1 MDVRVDNF
9 LDFCKIF
16 YPSRYRLEMKK
27 PGFDFS
33 LLEAEVR
40 ENGGIDVNNIF
51 FNGFCVEE
59 TDKLD
64 FDNFDIEKQ
73 LAKLD
78 NDLDKAKYLTD
89 CLYIIFSLPPLPFL
103 PEKDL
108 SVTPYYTMDEIFYTF
123 KDNKIFGINVF
134 DAIVFVFNELDKN
147 RNDNAPF
154 KLYLMETNLINF
166 INDLYWFKEIKT
178 NNNEIILKEFSNYR
192 FFYNT
197 FLFCIHNNF
206 FDYLTGQFEPNQVKN
221 ISFASKEENVKK
233 MQFYHFNKFNY
244 ELFKKNKF
252 YTAYDFFIRNID
264 SFVQGKYD
272 NKNLSILINF
282 KTINNLN
289 EYTIKL
295 PFFIDKE
302 IRGKT
307 LYFPT
312 SLTSNI
318 NTKINFNLYNK
329 SEKVKVKTIFDTE
342 KTLKNKS
349 LSSTVYFVDESPKTI
364 LKEIELREDFSIN
377 FSENIPETVYL
388 NYYFTFY
395 SMNTYLLLN
404 KEDLIDKDISN
415 FGPRYANKIRKYL
428 VKNSNNSIVNPISDE
443 NAGIPNDVT

>member
-108 SVTPYYTMDEIFYTF
+108 SVTPYYTIDEIFYAF

-134 DAIVFVFNELDKN
+134 EAIIFVYNEFDKN
-147 RNDNAPF
+147 TNDNAPF
-154 KLYLMETNLINF
+154 IKYLIETKLINF
-166 INDLYWFKEIKT
+166 VNGFHGFKNIESGNQNTLMELIKYQFFNDILYFC
-178 NNNEIILKEFSNYR
+178 LK
-192 FFYNT
+192 
-197 FLFCIHNNF
+197 IPF
-206 FDYLTGQFEPNQVKN
+206 FDYLIERDYQSNRIVLSNKENNEKKN
-221 ISFASKEENVKK
+221 FL
-233 MQFYHFNKFNY
+233 YHFNKLNY

-252 YTAYDFFIRNID
+252 YRNYDFFVKNINYQYND
-264 SFVQGKYD
+264 FDYD
-272 NKNLSILINF
+272 TLTKIIFTINF
-282 KTINNLN
+282 KTINNSS
-289 EYTIKL
+289 EYTLNMPILNKD
-295 PFFIDKE
+295 IQS
-302 IRGKT
+302 KT
-307 LYFPT
+307 LYFPM
-312 SLTSNI
+312 SLASNI
-318 NTKINFNLYNK
+318 NEKINLKSYNK
-329 SEKVKVKTIFDTE
+329 SEKIDSVQDFYLNNFKTKNE
-342 KTLKNKS
+342 TLTSEYSKNSNITQLNKS
-349 LSSTVYFVDESPKTI
+349 LYEVFTLS
-364 LKEIELREDFSIN
+364 FSK
-377 FSENIPETVYL
+377 SVEEGYL
-388 NYYFTFY
+388 NVSFDFYPMYSYF
-395 SMNTYLLLN
+395 LLN
-404 KEDLIDKDISN
+404 KEDLIDKDINN

-428 VKNSNNSIVNPISDE
+428 VKNSNNSIANPISDE
-443 NAGIPNDVT
+443 DAGIPDISFT

>member
-33 LLEAEVR
+33 LLEDEVR

-108 SVTPYYTMDEIFYTF
+108 SVTPYYTIEEIFYAF
-123 KDNKIFGINVF
+123 KNNKIFGINVF
-134 DAIVFVFNELDKN
+134 DAIVFVYNEFDKN
-147 RNDNAPF
+147 KQDDAPF
-154 KLYLMETNLINF
+154 RKY
-166 INDLYWFKEIKT
+166 
-178 NNNEIILKEFSNYR
+178 LKETKLISFVYNFHGFKNIENGNQNTLMKLIKYQ
-192 FFYNT
+192 FFNDILY
-197 FLFCIHNNF
+197 FCLNIPF
-206 FDYLTGQFEPNQVKN
+206 FDYLIERDYQSNRIVLSN
-221 ISFASKEENVKK
+221 KENNKK
-233 MQFYHFNKFNY
+233 EIFLYHFNKLNY

-252 YTAYDFFIRNID
+252 YRNYDFFVKNINYQYNGFD
-264 SFVQGKYD
+264 YD
-272 NKNLSILINF
+272 TLTKIIFTINF
-282 KTINNLN
+282 KTINNSS
-289 EYTIKL
+289 EYTLNMPIL
-295 PFFIDKE
+295 NQDIQSE
-302 IRGKT
+302 T
-307 LYFPT
+307 LYFPM

-318 NTKINFNLYNK
+318 NEKINFNSYNK
-329 SEKVKVKTIFDTE
+329 SEKIDSVQDFYLNNFKTKNE
-342 KTLKNKS
+342 TLTSEYSQNSNITQHNKS
-349 LSSTVYFVDESPKTI
+349 LYEVFTLS
-364 LKEIELREDFSIN
+364 FSK
-377 FSENIPETVYL
+377 SVEEGYL
-388 NYYFTFY
+388 NVSFNFYPMYSYF
-395 SMNTYLLLN
+395 LLN

>member
-73 LAKLD
+73 LTKID

-108 SVTPYYTMDEIFYTF
+108 SVTPYYTIEEIFYAF
-123 KDNKIFGINVF
+123 KNNKIFGINVF
-134 DAIVFVFNELDKN
+134 DAIVFVYNEFDKN
-147 RNDNAPF
+147 KQDNAPF
-154 KLYLMETNLINF
+154 RKYLIETKLINF
-166 INDLYWFKEIKT
+166 VNGFHGFKNIESGNQNTLMELIEYQFFNDILYFY
-178 NNNEIILKEFSNYR
+178 LK
-192 FFYNT
+192 
-197 FLFCIHNNF
+197 IPF
-206 FDYLTGQFEPNQVKN
+206 FDYLIERYYQPNRIVLSN
-221 ISFASKEENVKK
+221 KENNKK
-233 MQFYHFNKFNY
+233 EIFLYHFNKLNY

-252 YTAYDFFIRNID
+252 YRNYDFFVKDINYE
-264 SFVQGKYD
+264 YD
-272 NKNLSILINF
+272 GFDYDTLTKIIFTINF
-282 KTINNLN
+282 KTINNSS
-289 EYTIKL
+289 EYTLNMPILNKD
-295 PFFIDKE
+295 IQS
-302 IRGKT
+302 KT

-312 SLTSNI
+312 ALTSSI
-318 NTKINFNLYNK
+318 NKKINFNSYNK
-329 SEKVKVKTIFDTE
+329 SEKIDSVQDFYLNNFKTKNE
-342 KTLKNKS
+342 TLTSEYSQNSNITQHNKS
-349 LSSTVYFVDESPKTI
+349 LYEVFTLS
-364 LKEIELREDFSIN
+364 FSK
-377 FSENIPETVYL
+377 SVEEGYL
-388 NYYFTFY
+388 NVSFNFYPMYSYF
-395 SMNTYLLLN
+395 LLN

>member
-51 FNGFCVEE
+51 FNGFCIEE

-134 DAIVFVFNELDKN
+134 DAIIFVYNEFDKN
-147 RNDNAPF
+147 GNDNAPF
-154 KLYLMETNLINF
+154 IKYLRETKLINF
-166 INDLYWFKEIKT
+166 VNGFRGFKSIESGNQNTLFELIKYQFF
-178 NNNEIILKEFSNYR
+178 NNI
-192 FFYNT
+192 FY
-197 FLFCIHNNF
+197 FCLERPF
-206 FDYLTGQFEPNQVKN
+206 FDYLIERDFQSNRITLSN
-221 ISFASKEENVKK
+221 KENNKK
-233 MQFYHFNKFNY
+233 VIFLYRFNKLNY

-252 YTAYDFFIRNID
+252 YRNYDFFVKDINCQNDGFDYVTLTKII
-264 SFVQGKYD
+264 FT
-272 NKNLSILINF
+272 INF
-282 KTINNLN
+282 KTINNSS
-289 EYTIKL
+289 EYTLKMPILNK
-295 PFFIDKE
+295 DVQN
-302 IRGKT
+302 KT
-307 LYFPT
+307 LYFPM

-318 NTKINFNLYNK
+318 NEKINLKSYNK
-329 SEKVKVKTIFDTE
+329 SEKIESAQDIYLNNFKTKSE
-342 KTLKNKS
+342 TLTYEYSKNSNIVQHNKS
-349 LSSTVYFVDESPKTI
+349 LYEFFTLS
-364 LKEIELREDFSIN
+364 FSKGV
-377 FSENIPETVYL
+377 EERYL
-388 NYYFTFY
+388 NVSFNFYPMYSYF
-395 SMNTYLLLN
+395 LLN

-428 VKNSNNSIVNPISDE
+428 VKNSNNSIANPISDE
-443 NAGIPNDVT
+443 DAGIQNKVT

>member
-108 SVTPYYTMDEIFYTF
+108 SVTPYYTIDEIFYAF

-134 DAIVFVFNELDKN
+134 EAIIFVYNEFDKN

-154 KLYLMETNLINF
+154 IKYLIETKLINF
-166 INDLYWFKEIKT
+166 VNGFHGFKNIESGNQNTLMELIKYQFFNDILYFC
-178 NNNEIILKEFSNYR
+178 LK
-192 FFYNT
+192 
-197 FLFCIHNNF
+197 IPF
-206 FDYLTGQFEPNQVKN
+206 FDYLIERDYQSNRIVLSNKENNKKKN
-221 ISFASKEENVKK
+221 FL
-233 MQFYHFNKFNY
+233 YHFNKLNY

-252 YTAYDFFIRNID
+252 YRNYDFFVKNINYQHD
-264 SFVQGKYD
+264 GFDYD
-272 NKNLSILINF
+272 TLTKIIFTINF
-282 KTINNLN
+282 KTINNSS
-289 EYTIKL
+289 EYTLNMPILNKD
-295 PFFIDKE
+295 IQS
-302 IRGKT
+302 KT
-307 LYFPT
+307 LYFPM
-312 SLTSNI
+312 SLASNI
-318 NTKINFNLYNK
+318 NEKINLKSYNK
-329 SEKVKVKTIFDTE
+329 SEKIDSVQDFYLNNFKTKNE
-342 KTLKNKS
+342 TLTSEYSQNSNITQLNKS
-349 LSSTVYFVDESPKTI
+349 LYEVFTLS
-364 LKEIELREDFSIN
+364 FSK
-377 FSENIPETVYL
+377 SVEKGYL
-388 NYYFTFY
+388 NVSFNFYPMYSYF
-395 SMNTYLLLN
+395 LLN
-404 KEDLIDKDISN
+404 KEDLIDKNINN

-428 VKNSNNSIVNPISDE
+428 VKNSNNSIANPISDE
-443 NAGIPNDVT
+443 DAGIPDISFT

>member
-108 SVTPYYTMDEIFYTF
+108 SVTPYYTIEEIFYAF

-134 DAIVFVFNELDKN
+134 DAIIFVYNYFIKN
-147 RNDNAPF
+147 QKDDAPF
-154 KLYLMETNLINF
+154 KQYLKKTKLFNLVEAWYNFDFQENKNVLMELIN
-166 INDLYWFKEIKT
+166 YQ
-178 NNNEIILKEFSNYR
+178 
-192 FFYNT
+192 FFDVT
-197 FLFCIHNNF
+197 FLFCLAKPFFEYLIERDFSYCTIQISNKENESKINF
-206 FDYLTGQFEPNQVKN
+206 IY
-221 ISFASKEENVKK
+221 S
-233 MQFYHFNKFNY
+233 FNKLNY

-252 YTAYDFFIRNID
+252 YTHYDFFIKNINYYNND
-264 SFVQGKYD
+264 FKYD
-272 NKNLSILINF
+272 TLTKIIFTINF
-282 KTINNLN
+282 KTINNSS
-289 EYTIKL
+289 EYTLNMPILNK
-295 PFFIDKE
+295 D

-312 SLTSNI
+312 ALTSSI
-318 NTKINFNLYNK
+318 NKKINFNSYNK
-329 SEKVKVKTIFDTE
+329 SEKITSKQDNELNNFEVRNETLTFEYSNSIQTTKYVKNLDE
-342 KTLKNKS
+342 KFTLSFSKVVEDEYVN
-349 LSSTVYFVDESPKTI
+349 LSFNFYPIHSYF
-364 LKEIELREDFSIN
+364 
-377 FSENIPETVYL
+377 
-388 NYYFTFY
+388 
-395 SMNTYLLLN
+395 LLN
-404 KEDLIDKDISN
+404 KEDLIDKNIN
-415 FGPRYANKIRKYL
+415 GFGPRYANKIRKYL

-443 NAGIPNDVT
+443 DVGIPTDSGIL